1 MKNRV
6 SFYIFFFYFCF
17 ICVGFC
23 VDCRG
28 SGLDDLFSYS
38 TTTTWREFALTST
51 ALQLKDKKWAWIGLI
66 TLKCKDSMQLEK
78 ITLQWNGKPL
88 SRLGAALYQKKETIN
103 HLIPV
108 QENLVCD
115 GEWDQ
120 VDQQLIFA
128 IHKKIVSTHHY
139 YLLLNFPATLE
150 STIKHGH
157 FSVPDSDALIITKL

>member
-6 SFYIFFFYFCF
+6 FFYILFFSFCMT
-17 ICVGFC
+17 FC
-23 VDCRG
+23 VMCGHADF
-28 SGLDDLFSYS
+28 DNLFSYS

-66 TLKCKDSMQLEK
+66 TLKCKDPVHLAK

-103 HLIPV
+103 HLVPV

-120 VDQQLIFA
+120 VDQQLIFS
-128 IHKKIVSTHHY
+128 IHKKIVSTNHY
-139 YLLLNFPATLE
+139 YLLLNFPAMLE
-150 STIKHGH
+150 ATIKHGY
-157 FSVPDSDALIITKL
+157 FSVPDSDALILTKL